1 MPPHACSQTFAL
13 CQQTQDQDTSSL
25 AAVADY
31 ESTNLQAL
39 RDLAQEGGVRALFTG
54 VTPRALKAAPACAI
68 VLASYETLKALY
80 ADS

>member
-1 MPPHACSQTFAL
+1 MKGVGYAH
-13 CQQTQDQDTSSL
+13 L
-25 AAVADY
+25 AAIADHD
-31 ESTNLQAL
+31 SFVVQAL
-39 RDLAQEGGVRALFTG
+39 RDLAHEGGVRALFTG

>member
-1 MPPHACSQTFAL
+1 MMSSPAV
-13 CQQTQDQDTSSL
+13 TSEAISMH
-25 AAVADY
+25 V
-31 ESTNLQAL
+31 QAL
-39 RDLAQEGGVRALFTG
+39 RELAQEGGIKALFTG